1 MKVDRYIDLVSGLN
15 VKNEEVEGNGDIKD
29 PGTLDKILCDICLQL
44 LENSREIGRLSRV
57 IERDPS
63 SIRDEWKIEKM
74 IAQTR
79 VAKGKAMMTRREK
92 GVIIQLLGGKTNREI
107 SEELG
112 IDEKT
117 VKNHL
122 WKIYKKLGVNNRA
135 QLLHK
140 VFCQ

>member
-15 VKNEEVEGNGDIKD
+15 GKIEEGDGEGDVKD
-29 PGTLDKILCDICLQL
+29 PGTLDKVLCDICLQL
-44 LENSREIGRLSRV
+44 LENSREIGRLSRM

-74 IAQTR
+74 IADTR
-79 VAKGKAMMTRREK
+79 IVEGKALMTKREK
-92 GVIIQLLGGKTNREI
+92 GVMIQLLGGKTNREI
-107 SEELG
+107 SVELG

-122 WKIYKKLGVNNRA
+122 WKIYRKMGVNNRT

-140 VFCQ
+140 MFYQ